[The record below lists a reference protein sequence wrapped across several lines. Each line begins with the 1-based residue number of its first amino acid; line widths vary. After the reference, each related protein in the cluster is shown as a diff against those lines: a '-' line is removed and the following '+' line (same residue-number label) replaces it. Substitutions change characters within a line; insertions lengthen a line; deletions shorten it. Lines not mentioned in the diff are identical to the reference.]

1 MHSTPRRD
9 NPRADVELDE
19 LPQMRKSHT
28 TSFLIENDTRLT
40 PKRKL
45 LPRRTPRYLP
55 DFTLNAV
62 AEFDNPELAENPRST
77 PRHDTR
83 TIKFPGSKE
92 VVIPELAES
101 SFLQDVPAE
110 TNQALGEPDRRGS
123 SASDPIHPRSQCG
136 IREPQANGIRLSYDQ
151 HDLTDPTPSD
161 PQQDIDSISRQAPGH
176 LQDSYRVK
184 TCHALMG
191 ISIVGV
197 VTSLSL
203 ALWWSIAHNDPGSGF
218 TIGSYILAA
227 FGVLVAIP
235 AYPHS
240 KVCTCWESRS
250 KGS

>member
-1 MHSTPRRD
+1 MHSIPRRD

-19 LPQMRKSHT
+19 LPQFRKSHT
-28 TSFLIENDTRLT
+28 TSFLIENDTRLA

-55 DFTLNAV
+55 GFTLNAV
-62 AEFDNPELAENPRST
+62 AELDNPELAGNPRST

-101 SFLQDVPAE
+101 SFLQDVRAE

-123 SASDPIHPRSQCG
+123 STSDPIHPRSQYG
-136 IREPQANGIRLSYDQ
+136 IREPQANGIGLSYDQ
-151 HDLTDPTPSD
+151 HDLTDPAPSEA
-161 PQQDIDSISRQAPGH
+161 QNIESISRQAPGH
-176 LQDSYRVK
+176 LQDGYRVK
-184 TCHALMG
+184 TCHVLMG
-191 ISIVGV
+191 TSVVGV
-197 VTSLSL
+197 ATSLSL
-203 ALWWSIAHNDPGSGF
+203 ALWWSIVHDDPGSGF
-218 TIGSYILAA
+218 TIGSYVLAA

-240 KVCTCWESRS
+240 KVCNCWESRS
-250 KGS
+250 